1 MVNRVKTEQDETSY
15 KIINEL
21 GAVDMDSRRLEERT
35 EEQEKKLSRVSRT
48 LDNGS
53 NNKDREYCNLIYF

>member
-53 NNKDREYCNLIYF
+53 KINTENIAT

>member
-48 LDNGS
+48 LDKG
-53 NNKDREYCNLIYF
+53 